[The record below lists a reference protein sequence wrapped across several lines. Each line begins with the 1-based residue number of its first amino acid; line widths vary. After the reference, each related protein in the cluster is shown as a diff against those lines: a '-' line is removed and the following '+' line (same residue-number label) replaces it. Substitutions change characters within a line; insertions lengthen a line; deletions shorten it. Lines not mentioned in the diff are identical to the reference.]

1 MYHSSLVF
9 HVGKYSLLFGQQS
22 CLCGYKA
29 AFVDAKLESSN
40 VTSVDPVTDSIGL
53 SLLFVRNKLTFNSF
67 SFIVFQQTMSSE
79 QQARDLISQAQK
91 KLNSWSFFGPSNKYE
106 DAAELYEKAGNM
118 FKLAQQCK
126 K

>member
-1 MYHSSLVF
+1 
-9 HVGKYSLLFGQQS
+9 
-22 CLCGYKA
+22 
-29 AFVDAKLESSN
+29 
-40 VTSVDPVTDSIGL
+40 
-53 SLLFVRNKLTFNSF
+53 
-67 SFIVFQQTMSSE
+67 MSSE
-79 QQARDLISQAQK
+79 QQARDLINQAQK